1 MECATLPSRGLPAQT
16 DEHLVAATRS
26 GQPRAFEEI
35 VRRYRPALVRFAG
48 RFVSDGR
55 AEDVVQEA
63 LIRSHRALLSGESE
77 IHLRSWLYRIVHNG
91 AISELRAT
99 RSHDQLD
106 EGINGVPQPPELI
119 ERREEVR
126 GVVRRLKALPSNQ
139 RQALV
144 ASELEGASH
153 EQIAIALGTT
163 PGGVSQLIFR
173 ARTAL
178 RNAGAW
184 LLPLPLMRWISKLSD
199 TTTGG
204 AGSAGV
210 AGGASAA
217 VAGSAGAKLGSAVA
231 AAALLV
237 GSGAAIKG
245 EPPVSGAGTGET
257 RAENTASSGTA
268 AGGGTSSSD
277 AAPSATGGA
286 VASGG
291 SGSAQSS
298 GASDSARSG
307 GGEASSAPATGQW
320 REAPAG
326 GQDTSGG
333 AADDPSAPASSG
345 QQSPPSGPPQ
355 HGSGSAPPQGQQPP
369 GGTYPGGTG
378 TAPQPG
384 GSRPPQE
391 YTQPRLYGG
400 GGSYGAPPPPD
411 GDAPTHG
418 SQPAPEGGYY
428 GGHH

>member
-1 MECATLPSRGLPAQT
+1 MECATLPRRGLPAQT
-16 DEHLVAATRS
+16 DEHLVALTRS

-153 EQIAIALGTT
+153 EQIATALGTT

-184 LLPLPLMRWISKLSD
+184 LLPLPLMRWIPKLSG

-217 VAGSAGAKLGSAVA
+217 VAGSAGAKLGSVVA

-245 EPPVSGAGTGET
+245 EPPSSSAGTAEA
-257 RAENTASSGTA
+257 RAETA
-268 AGGGTSSSD
+268 AGSGNAAGGAASNPG
-277 AAPSATGGA
+277 AAPSATGA
-286 VASGG
+286 AAASGG

-298 GASDSARSG
+298 GGSDSSRSESG
-307 GGEASSAPATGQW
+307 AVGSAPGDQW

-326 GQDTSGG
+326 ASDASGG
-333 AADDPSAPASSG
+333 EADASSPAPVSSG
-345 QQSPPSGPPQ
+345 QQPRPSGDEYGGGP
-355 HGSGSAPPQGQQPP
+355 APGPGHQSP

-384 GSRPPQE
+384 SYPPPDGYVRP
-391 YTQPRLYGG
+391 YTS
-400 GGSYGAPPPPD
+400 GSYVAPPPDGDVDHDGWQPPPPD
-411 GDAPTHG
+411 G
-418 SQPAPEGGYY
+418 SGGDPY
-428 GGHH
+428 HH